1 MKINFK
7 NSKGRTITLNVE
19 GLTKIEN
26 VKTMVKNSI
35 SSDKKIRLLYA
46 GDVMKDGD
54 TLDDYGVE
62 DLDSITY
69 TEEYE
74 AGI

>member
-35 SSDKKIRLLYA
+35 NSDKKIRLLYA